1 MSSDDAK
8 EDSRS
13 LALTPTCSI
22 AIVMTI
28 FVLVSLL
35 VEESIRYL
43 SNWLKKMKRKP
54 MLAAV
59 EKMKE
64 GLMLLGF
71 ISLLLAVTSSSISNI
86 WYTQT
91 IFETSNLAP
100 SPTTRFPRV
109 QQPGYPS

>member
-64 GLMLLGF
+64 GNCYIF
-71 ISLLLAVTSSSISNI
+71 III
-86 WYTQT
+86 
-91 IFETSNLAP
+91 IIIIIIM
-100 SPTTRFPRV
+100 
-109 QQPGYPS
+109 